1 MKSLFQKTFVLAI
14 GIFIM
19 LTAGCEEENLPD
31 TKMSRLIAVEN
42 RQLKKQ
48 LEQRNKE
55 IEKQKKLLEKCLQ
68 QKKAWKTRSDK
79 NIRKQIEPVLGVVME
94 KNAKLQKE
102 IEELNK
108 IVKMA
113 SLASKLSLGVI
124 AGGQFDN
131 RRLKRL
137 SDTGAIE
144 EFVFGR
150 MILGQ
155 SLLNGY
161 RSAFQ
166 DIRSSIF

>member
-1 MKSLFQKTFVLAI
+1 MQIKDVLIGLEVPLETDFIKKAAKLKADYSVFACDLYCEAKSLNQ
-14 GIFIM
+14 
-19 LTAGCEEENLPD
+19 
-31 TKMSRLIAVEN
+31 
-42 RQLKKQ
+42 
-48 LEQRNKE
+48 
-55 IEKQKKLLEKCLQ
+55 
-68 QKKAWKTRSDK
+68 
-79 NIRKQIEPVLGVVME
+79 
-94 KNAKLQKE
+94 E

-166 DIRSSIF
+166 DIRSSMF